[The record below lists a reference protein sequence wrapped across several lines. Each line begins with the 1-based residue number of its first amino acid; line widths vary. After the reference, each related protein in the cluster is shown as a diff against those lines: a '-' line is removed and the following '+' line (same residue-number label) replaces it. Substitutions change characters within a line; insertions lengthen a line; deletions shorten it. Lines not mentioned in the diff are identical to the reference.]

1 VPAVEARVIQIILWW
16 DARGM
21 ESLMMRVLQTNIAQ
35 TFVLSDGPV
44 ANDLDLWLMGDGLQ
58 IWVQDAA
65 LCIEGLAMP
74 V

>member
-1 VPAVEARVIQIILWW
+1 
-16 DARGM
+16 M